1 MLELGNSA
9 LFREQCYID
18 GEWTDADSKTFMV
31 VTNPADGLR
40 IGTVPEMGVIETR
53 RAIEAAHAAWQSW
66 RTKTAKER
74 SIILRRWYEL
84 VMENR
89 DDLTVLM
96 TAEQGKPLAESKG
109 EIAYPYNDT
118 CNTNNFRN
126 RDH

>member
-1 MLELGNSA
+1 M
-9 LFREQCYID
+9 
-18 GEWTDADSKTFMV
+18 
-31 VTNPADGLR
+31 
-40 IGTVPEMGVIETR
+40 
-53 RAIEAAHAAWQSW
+53 
-66 RTKTAKER
+66 
-74 SIILRRWYEL
+74 RRWYEL